1 MGTCP
6 GVLVDARQVRESRP
20 SRSVEAARTASAVRG
35 DQDHENRDHYQR
47 QTYSQPRPPVP
58 LGPSVVPPRLV
69 HLEPPLR
76 ASSSSRGCTHGTTS
90 VVTASHH
97 LSSRQARP
105 TQEAG
110 AEEGHLFGLSSRS
123 AFLSCSYPRPRGH
136 RSTLFGGGS
145 RLADADL
152 VEVAT
157 EVGRVVV
164 DPVRARP
171 FEFLEPVPA

>member
-35 DQDHENRDHYQR
+35 DQDHEDRDHYQR

-76 ASSSSRGCTHGTTS
+76 ASSSSRGCTTGPL
-90 VVTASHH
+90 
-97 LSSRQARP
+97 LSSPLATICHPGRPDLPRRPAPRRDISLGYPRGARSFRAHTHGLGATARP
-105 TQEAG
+105 YSG
-110 AEEGHLFGLSSRS
+110 AAPAWRMPTSSRWRRRS
-123 AFLSCSYPRPRGH
+123 A
-136 RSTLFGGGS
+136 GS
-145 RLADADL
+145 S
-152 VEVAT
+152 
-157 EVGRVVV
+157 
-164 DPVRARP
+164 
-171 FEFLEPVPA
+171 